1 MLNQPRS
8 TQRYTPKKHDKDR
21 ALTRRIHEL
30 SEQHPRYG
38 YRRIAALLRREG
50 WEVNSKRV
58 YRIWRKEG
66 LQVPQRQHKRRRRGS
81 SDNACSRR
89 KAERPNQVW
98 SYDFLF
104 DSTESGH
111 RLKMMPIL
119 DEYTREC
126 LALRVDRSITS
137 RDVIEELNR
146 LMLKRGTPE
155 FIRSDN
161 GPEFVAKAVRR
172 MLSFRGAEA
181 AFIAPGAPWENA
193 YTESFNSIF
202 RDELL
207 NRELFVNLA
216 EAQVLIERWR
226 VEYNEQRPHGSL
238 DYRTPLEYAAE
249 LEETTGNLEPA
260 EGLT

>member
-1 MLNQPRS
+1 MS
-8 TQRYTPKKHDKDR
+8 
-21 ALTRRIHEL
+21 RRIHEL

-66 LQVPQRQHKRRRRGS
+66 LQVPQRQRKRRRRGS

-89 KAERPNQVW
+89 KAERSNQVW

-119 DEYTREC
+119 DEYTREY

-137 RDVIEELNR
+137 EDVIEELNR

-172 MLSFRGAEA
+172 MLEFRGAEVV
-181 AFIAPGAPWENA
+181 FIAPGAPWENA

-238 DYRTPLEYAAE
+238 DYRTPLEFAAE
-249 LEETTGNLEPA
+249 LEETTGNLESA